1 MNQMLEYKCP
11 YCGGRMEF
19 DAVSQNMKCPYCDS
33 EIAVSELEHMDA
45 HLEQD
50 QAEEI
55 IPEDAN
61 ESFDWEKTEDNAWT
75 EEESSGMAVF
85 TCKSCGGEI
94 VADENLAAT
103 SCPYCDNPI
112 VLTGRLKG
120 ELKPDYIIPFKL
132 DKKAAKE
139 AFQKFISGK
148 KLLPKVFKD
157 QNHIDEIKGLYVPF
171 WIFDAKADAKMTY
184 KATKV
189 RAWSDSEYNYTETS
203 YYEVKRYGNMAFSHI
218 PVDGSSQM
226 ADELMESIEPFDF
239 SEAVPF
245 KTAYMSGFLADKYD
259 VAKDLCRPRADQR
272 LKETASEVIRDSVT
286 DGYASVDLT
295 SSNIDLKDAT
305 AKYAMYPVWILNTT
319 FNGEHYIFAMNG
331 QTGKFVGNLPV
342 DKGIYWKMFGM
353 YTGIIGAIATV
364 LLHLFV

>member
-1 MNQMLEYKCP
+1 MNQILEYKCP

-19 DAVSQNMKCPYCDS
+19 DAASQNMKCPYCDS
-33 EIAVSELEHMDA
+33 EIAVSELQNMDA
-45 HLEQD
+45 HLEED
-50 QAEEI
+50 QAGEIKPEEHH
-55 IPEDAN
+55 DL
-61 ESFDWEKTEDNAWT
+61 DWQQSEEQAWT
-75 EEESSGMAVF
+75 EEESSGMAVY

-139 AFQKFISGK
+139 GFNRFISGK
-148 KLLPKVFKD
+148 KLLPKIFKD

-171 WIFDAKADAKMTY
+171 WIFDAKADARMSY

-189 RAWSDSEYNYTETS
+189 RTWSDSENNYTETS
-203 YYEVKRYGNMAFSHI
+203 FFEVDRSGILNFDRI

-239 SEAVPF
+239 KDAVPF
-245 KTAYMSGFLADKYD
+245 QTAYMSGYMADKYD
-259 VAKDLCRPRADQR
+259 VTKDICRPRADER
-272 LKETASEVIRDSVT
+272 LKHTTTETIRNT
-286 DGYASVDLT
+286 ITGGYATVSLK
-295 SSNIDLKDAT
+295 SSEIYLKDAS

-331 QTGKFVGNLPV
+331 QTGKFAGNLPI
-342 DKGIYWKMFGM
+342 DKGIYWKLFGM
-353 YTGIIGAIATV
+353 YTGIIGVIVSV
-364 LLHLFV
+364 LLHLFL

>member
-1 MNQMLEYKCP
+1 MDQILEYKCP

-33 EIAVSELEHMDA
+33 EIAVSELQNMDA
-45 HLEQD
+45 HLEED
-50 QAEEI
+50 QAGEI
-55 IPEDAN
+55 KPEHAN
-61 ESFDWEKTEDNAWT
+61 ESFDWKPEEQEWS
-75 EEESSGMAVF
+75 EEEASGMAVY
-85 TCKSCGGEI
+85 TCNSCGGEI

-139 AFQKFISGK
+139 GFRRFTSGK
-148 KLLPKVFKD
+148 KLLPKVFSD

-171 WIFDAKADAKMTY
+171 WIFDAKADAQMSY
-184 KATKV
+184 KASRV
-189 RAWSDSEYNYTETS
+189 RTWSDSENNYTETTF
-203 YYEVKRYGNMAFSHI
+203 YEVNRSGVLAFDHI

-245 KTAYMSGFLADKYD
+245 QTAYMSGYMADKYD
-259 VAKDLCRPRADQR
+259 VSKDLCKPRADER
-272 LKETASEVIRDSVT
+272 LKESVVEVIRNTVA
-286 DGYASVDLT
+286 DGYATVDLK
-295 SSNIDLKDAT
+295 SSRIELKDASS
-305 AKYAMYPVWILNTT
+305 KYVMYPVWILNTT
-319 FNGEHYIFAMNG
+319 FQGEHYIFAMNG
-331 QTGKFVGNLPV
+331 QTGKFAGNLPI
-342 DKGIYWKMFGM
+342 DKGIYWKLFGM
-353 YTGIIGAIATV
+353 YAGVIGVVATL
-364 LLHLFV
+364 LLHLLV